1 MALICSAFLVFALV
15 SYKNS
20 MVEKTEYRRASL
32 AAHLHND
39 IINMVY
45 TGDVLQL
52 NATLTSICN
61 DVTYIDYIFVIG
73 DDGHLLAHTFDTG
86 FPSEL
91 FNANFLPAGKPA
103 TSKLLMTNKGRIR
116 DFGNTHVYAYA
127 G

>member
-1 MALICSAFLVFALV
+1 MRFRTKQILAFSLLMALICSAFLVFALV

-61 DVTYIDYIFVIG
+61 DVTYIDYPESSRSTLSHF
-73 DDGHLLAHTFDTG
+73 
-86 FPSEL
+86 
-91 FNANFLPAGKPA
+91 
-103 TSKLLMTNKGRIR
+103 
-116 DFGNTHVYAYA
+116 
-127 G
+127 